1 MVLFHFYEISR
12 TGKSIKTQVVS
23 DCQGFG
29 EKRLIVNMYRISFRG
44 DKNVLKLNSGKMAT
58 HSSIP
63 AWNSPW
69 TEEPGGL

>member
-1 MVLFHFYEISR
+1 MKFPEQANLSR
-12 TGKSIKTQVVS
+12 HKVVS

-44 DKNVLKLNSGKMAT
+44 DKNVLKLNSGKIAT